1 MIKKRENFIVGS
13 FFLTILFL
21 FFFVDLKN
29 SDKDRLLLKASFNKI
44 DGILVGS
51 DVRLS
56 GIKVGKV
63 INLELDKN
71 KPTIQVSLNKDII
84 LPNDSSISIQTDGLF
99 GNKYLSIEPG
109 GSLDYFKNNEK
120 IQFTEDSILLED
132 LLNKII
138 QIGNIK
144 KKWEQ
149 FMKKSYFE
157 TIIGTIIIFF
167 SIIFLFVFFRSNSS
181 DYISE
186 SYKLKAQFL
195 KVGGIVVGNDVK
207 LSGVKI
213 GTVSDVSLNNDYFA
227 VIEFYINNKIK
238 IPENSTIMVNSE
250 GILGNKYLSIIPGDK
265 DNLKLKPNH
274 EIKNVMDYESI
285 EDQVSKIIFLATQ

>member
-1 MIKKRENFIVGS
+1 
-13 FFLTILFL
+13 
-21 FFFVDLKN
+21 
-29 SDKDRLLLKASFNKI
+29 
-44 DGILVGS
+44 
-51 DVRLS
+51 
-56 GIKVGKV
+56 
-63 INLELDKN
+63 
-71 KPTIQVSLNKDII
+71 
-84 LPNDSSISIQTDGLF
+84 
-99 GNKYLSIEPG
+99 
-109 GSLDYFKNNEK
+109 
-120 IQFTEDSILLED
+120 
-132 LLNKII
+132 
-138 QIGNIK
+138 
-144 KKWEQ
+144 
-149 FMKKSYFE
+149 MKKSYFE

>member
-56 GIKVGKV
+56 GIKVVKV

-144 KKWEQ
+144 KN
-149 FMKKSYFE
+149 
-157 TIIGTIIIFF
+157 G
-167 SIIFLFVFFRSNSS
+167 SN
-181 DYISE
+181 
-186 SYKLKAQFL
+186 L
-195 KVGGIVVGNDVK
+195 
-207 LSGVKI
+207 
-213 GTVSDVSLNNDYFA
+213 
-227 VIEFYINNKIK
+227 
-238 IPENSTIMVNSE
+238 
-250 GILGNKYLSIIPGDK
+250 
-265 DNLKLKPNH
+265 
-274 EIKNVMDYESI
+274 
-285 EDQVSKIIFLATQ
+285 